1 MRNILLGI
9 FVALGIVAGFVVAAA
24 PTFLGTVGPSVNSNR
39 IVPGGTASLSKTDCN
54 TIIDF
59 TSNSPVMVTVPSNL
73 PFNCV
78 VSGEQLGVGPVSFV
92 GPISSVSNATKSAGQ
107 FAMFGVRVHSNVG
120 GSAAKITL
128 FGEVIP

>member
-1 MRNILLGI
+1 MRKYLALVAVLLCG
-9 FVALGIVAGFVVAAA
+9 A
-24 PTFLGTVGPSVNSNR
+24 TTLGTVGPSVNSNR
-39 IVPGGTASLSKTDCN
+39 VVSGTSTALSKTDCN

-78 VSGEQLGVGPVSFV
+78 VTGEQLGVGPVSFV
-92 GPISSVSNATKSAGQ
+92 GPISSLTNATKSAGQ
-107 FAMFGVRVHSNVG
+107 FAVFGIRVHSNTG